1 MPIVSQSRIERRL
14 WNSGIFYAWLFQR
27 KRPMEKGL
35 FFCLSVVLAAMSSTS
50 SDLEGMHPQVIALP
64 RFPFFLIFPALIA
77 LFDLLERMEKVPA
90 LLSRYPL
97 TGTGFPRTIGPDRK
111 TLKDAAEK
119 GLAYDATGECI
130 RALWSHS

>member
-14 WNSGIFYAWLFQR
+14 WNSGIFYVRLFQR

-50 SDLEGMHPQVIALP
+50 SDLEGMHLQVVALP

-77 LFDLLERMEKVPA
+77 LLIFLKGWKK
-90 LLSRYPL
+90 YPPS
-97 TGTGFPRTIGPDRK
+97 FPDTR
-111 TLKDAAEK
+111 
-119 GLAYDATGECI
+119 
-130 RALWSHS
+130 